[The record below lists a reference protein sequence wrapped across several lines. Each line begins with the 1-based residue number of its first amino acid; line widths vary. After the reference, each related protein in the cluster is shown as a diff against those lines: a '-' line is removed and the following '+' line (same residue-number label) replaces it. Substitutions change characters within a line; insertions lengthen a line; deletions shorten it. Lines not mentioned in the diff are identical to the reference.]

1 MDPRHDVRASE
12 LEPVSGRWLR
22 GFHPIYQ
29 KELSYWLR
37 THRWMSQLI
46 IWMSLTAV
54 PAIWMTPG
62 SASDRGISYL
72 TLFLWLTNPLLS
84 IGTILLAQGTII
96 EEKLTQ
102 TLLWVFS
109 KPLSPAGFILAK
121 FSAYAV
127 LMGIIALAAPAMF
140 TYVVALLSG
149 LSSQVSPLN
158 YLIAIG
164 MVYLVVLFILAL
176 TLMLG
181 VIFERV
187 RAVTAIA
194 LFIFFGGVSLNSSP
208 QLQQLES
215 YSVWGLQRDATEAVV
230 GHFSNAAWIAM
241 GSTMTSTLVCLAV
254 SVWWMKQYEL

>member
-1 MDPRHDVRASE
+1 
-12 LEPVSGRWLR
+12 
-22 GFHPIYQ
+22 
-29 KELSYWLR
+29 
-37 THRWMSQLI
+37 
-46 IWMSLTAV
+46 MSLTAV
-54 PAIWMTPG
+54 PVIWMTPS
-62 SASDRGISYL
+62 SASDRSVSYL
-72 TLFLWLTNPLLS
+72 TLLLWLSNPLLS
-84 IGTILLAQGTII
+84 IGTIILAQGTII

-127 LMGIIALAAPAMF
+127 FMGTIALAVPAIF
-140 TYVVALLSG
+140 TYAVALFSG
-149 LSSQVSPLN
+149 LPSQISPLN

-181 VIFERV
+181 TIFERV

-194 LFIFFGGVSLNSSP
+194 LFIFFSGAGLSSHP
-208 QLQQLES
+208 QLQQLRS
-215 YSVWGLQRDATEAVV
+215 YSLWRLQRDAAAALV
-230 GHFSNAAWIAM
+230 GQLSNEAWIAVV
-241 GSTMTSTLVCLAV
+241 STMIFTMSCLSI